1 MADLIPGMTEIMDH
15 IKKLEKE
22 NKELKAEVS
31 VYKDETDDYVSELF
45 DILNV
50 EDIDDITPAV
60 KKLKEANKM
69 LNSYNEA
76 NIKLRQ
82 EKEDEIQELQ
92 IEYDQLKEDVD
103 EYKNEKKHNESEIQ
117 ELEEKITCLESD
129 SHNEV
134 SMAEYE
140 DLQEDYKALEAKLE
154 KLNKESGMDIIAD
167 CVELDTDNYTVEDI
181 VKVIDDMETN
191 MVKKN
196 VEKLSLEKQLNQ
208 QQKWFEEINQLLEAE
223 AEDPSVVVVEEYV
236 KKMKIVDNE
245 LSKARKYER
254 FLEYRLDQESIDYLI
269 PDDYEERNF
278 EGSSSEE
285 EDN

>member
-22 NKELKAEVS
+22 NKE
-31 VYKDETDDYVSELF
+31 
-45 DILNV
+45 
-50 EDIDDITPAV
+50 
-60 KKLKEANKM
+60 LKEANKM

-82 EKEDEIQELQ
+82 EKEDEIQEL
-92 IEYDQLKEDVD
+92 
-103 EYKNEKKHNESEIQ
+103 
-117 ELEEKITCLESD
+117 EEKITCLESD

-140 DLQEDYKALEAKLE
+140 ELKEDCEELEANNGKYMEVIMKREAELE

-167 CVELDTDNYTVEDI
+167 CVEIDTDNYTVEDI
-181 VKVIDDMETN
+181 IKVIDDMEN
-191 MVKKN
+191 NIVKKN
-196 VEKLSLEKQLNQ
+196 VEKLSLEKQVNQ

-269 PDDYEERNF
+269 PDDYEERDF
-278 EGSSSEE
+278 DGSSSEE
-285 EDN
+285 EG

>member
-22 NKELKAEVS
+22 NKELK
-31 VYKDETDDYVSELF
+31 
-45 DILNV
+45 
-50 EDIDDITPAV
+50 
-60 KKLKEANKM
+60 EANKM
-69 LNSYNEA
+69 LNNYNEA

-82 EKEDEIQELQ
+82 EKEDEIE
-92 IEYDQLKEDVD
+92 
-103 EYKNEKKHNESEIQ
+103 

-134 SMAEYE
+134 SLAQYE

-167 CVELDTDNYTVEDI
+167 CVELDTNNYNVEDI
-181 VKVIDDMETN
+181 VKVIDDMEN
-191 MVKKN
+191 NIIKKN

-208 QQKWFEEINQLLEAE
+208 QQKWFEEINKLLEAE
-223 AEDPSVVVVEEYV
+223 AEDPSVVVVEEYI

-269 PDDYEERNF
+269 PDDYEERDF

-285 EDN
+285 EECEYCKKSIDGEDKCGEGCPAYDAGWKETH

>member
-269 PDDYEERNF
+269 PDDYEERDF
-278 EGSSSEE
+278 DGSSSEE

>member
-82 EKEDEIQELQ
+82 EKEDEIQEL
-92 IEYDQLKEDVD
+92 
-103 EYKNEKKHNESEIQ
+103 
-117 ELEEKITCLESD
+117 EEKITCLESD

-134 SMAEYE
+134 SQAQYD
-140 DLQEDYKALEAKLE
+140 DLQEDYKALEAELE
-154 KLNKESGMDIIAD
+154 KLKKESGLDIIAD
-167 CVELDTDNYTVEDI
+167 CVELDTDNYKIEDI
-181 VKVIDDMETN
+181 VKVIDDMEN
-191 MVKKN
+191 NIIKKN
-196 VEKLSLEKQLNQ
+196 VEKLSLEKQVNQ

-223 AEDPSVVVVEEYV
+223 AEDPSVVVVKEYV
-236 KKMKIVDNE
+236 RKMEIVDKN
-245 LSKARKYER
+245 LNQSLKYGT
-254 FLEYRLDQESIDYLI
+254 FLEYKLDKENIDYSI
-269 PDDYEERNF
+269 PDDYEERSYENDT
-278 EGSSSEE
+278 SEE
-285 EDN
+285 EDD

>member
-15 IKKLEKE
+15 IKKLE
-22 NKELKAEVS
+22 
-31 VYKDETDDYVSELF
+31 
-45 DILNV
+45 
-50 EDIDDITPAV
+50 
-60 KKLKEANKM
+60 EANKM

-269 PDDYEERNF
+269 PDDYEERDF
-278 EGSSSEE
+278 DGSSSEE

>member
-1 MADLIPGMTEIMDH
+1 MADLITGMTEIMDH

-22 NKELKAEVS
+22 NKE
-31 VYKDETDDYVSELF
+31 
-45 DILNV
+45 
-50 EDIDDITPAV
+50 
-60 KKLKEANKM
+60 LKEANKM

-82 EKEDEIQELQ
+82 EKEDEIQEL
-92 IEYDQLKEDVD
+92 
-103 EYKNEKKHNESEIQ
+103 
-117 ELEEKITCLESD
+117 EEKITCLESD

-140 DLQEDYKALEAKLE
+140 ELKEDCEELEANNGKYMEVIMKREAELE

-167 CVELDTDNYTVEDI
+167 CVEIDTDNYTVEDI
-181 VKVIDDMETN
+181 IKVIDDMEN
-191 MVKKN
+191 NIVKKN
-196 VEKLSLEKQLNQ
+196 VEKLSLEKQVNQ

-269 PDDYEERNF
+269 PDDYEERDF
-278 EGSSSEE
+278 DGSSSEE
-285 EDN
+285 EG